1 MMSDIFE
8 DSPYVPVACQSDS
21 EASDILIAM
30 HIVVTGGAGYIG
42 SVTTAHLLEAGH
54 DVTVVDNL
62 SQGHEDA
69 VPSAARFINADIM
82 ALPDVLSSVGNVDAV
97 LHFAAFMAAGESMQ
111 KPEVYWKN
119 NLVGSLHLLEAM
131 RFSKI
136 PRLIFSS
143 TAAVYG
149 NPQTIPITEA
159 ATTIVINTYGKAK
172 LAVDMAITIYC
183 LAHGMAAT
191 SLRYFNVAGAY
202 KAYGERHPVETH
214 LIPLALV
221 AADKGTAFSILGDDY
236 DTPDGTCIRDYIHV
250 SDLARAHLL
259 AMDALKSGKHAI
271 YNLGNGNGF
280 SVRQVLA
287 VVESITGRKLATQTL
302 PRRPG
307 DPDRLIAASQK
318 ARTGLGWQPDK
329 PELESMIQDAWDF
342 YRR

>member
-1 MMSDIFE
+1 MN
-8 DSPYVPVACQSDS
+8 
-21 EASDILIAM
+21 
-30 HIVVTGGAGYIG
+30 IVVTGGAGYIG
-42 SVTTAHLLEAGH
+42 SVMTAHLLEAGH
-54 DVTVVDNL
+54 NVTVIDNL

-69 VPSAARFINADIM
+69 VPAGARFINADVM
-82 ALPDVLSSVGNVDAV
+82 ELSDVVSSEDMIDAV
-97 LHFAAFMAAGESMQ
+97 MHFAAFMAAGESMQ
-111 KPEVYWKN
+111 KPEIYWTN
-119 NLVGSLHLLEAM
+119 NLAGSLRLLETM
-131 RFSKI
+131 RLLHI

-149 NPQTIPITEA
+149 NPQTVPIAEDA
-159 ATTIVINTYGKAK
+159 PTTPINTYGMTK
-172 LAVDMAITIYC
+172 LAVDMAITSYC

-214 LIPLALV
+214 LIPLAL
-221 AADKGTAFSILGDDY
+221 AAVDKGAAFSILGDDY

-259 AMDALKSGKHAI
+259 ALDKLRAGKHTI

-287 VVESITGRKLATQTL
+287 AVESVTGRKLATQTL

-307 DPDRLIAASQK
+307 DPDRLIAASK
-318 ARTGLGWQPDK
+318 MARTGLGWQPSK
-329 PELESMIQDAWDF
+329 PTLESMIQDAWDF
-342 YRR
+342 YQRL